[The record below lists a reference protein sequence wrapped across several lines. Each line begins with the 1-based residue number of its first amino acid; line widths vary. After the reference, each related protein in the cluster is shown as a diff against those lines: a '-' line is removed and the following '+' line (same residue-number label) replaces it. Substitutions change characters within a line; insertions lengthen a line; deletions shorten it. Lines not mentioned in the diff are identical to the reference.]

1 MKPLSGRRIAVTRSR
16 AQAPELGDRLRAAGA
31 DVVYCPAIRIVEP
44 ADARPFRE
52 AVAEVDSYD
61 WLILTSTNGV
71 RVFFAELARQG
82 RSELPRGLQVAC
94 VGSATAAALRE
105 RGVEPAAMPSE
116 FVGSAIPAAMTGKV
130 GAGTRVLVARGAGG
144 GQELPEQLRALGA
157 LVTDAE
163 SYQSVPD
170 LDNLSELR
178 RELSAGTIDLIT
190 FTSPSTVSFLL
201 EGLGAAPRGVAL
213 AAIGPVTAARMLELG
228 LEPAVVAPEHSI
240 PGLVAAIVLH
250 FSSGNMEKGNR

>member
-1 MKPLSGRRIAVTRSR
+1 MESLSGRRIAVTRSR
-16 AQAPELGDRLRAAGA
+16 AQAPELGDRLRAVGA
-31 DVVYCPAIRIVEP
+31 EVIYCPAIRIAGP
-44 ADARPFRE
+44 ADARPFQE
-52 AVAEVDSYD
+52 AVAALDRYH

-71 RVFFAELARQG
+71 RVFFEELARQG
-82 RSELPRGLQVAC
+82 RAELPRDLQVAC

-105 RGVEPAAMPSE
+105 RGVELAAMPAE
-116 FVGSAIPAAMTGKV
+116 FVGSAIPAAMSGRV
-130 GAGTRVLVARGAGG
+130 GSGSRVLLARGAGG

-157 LVTDAE
+157 VVTDVE

-178 RELSAGTIDLIT
+178 RELAAGTVDLIT

-201 EGLGAAPRGVAL
+201 EGLGATPRGVAF

-228 LEPAVVAPEHSI
+228 LEPSVVAPEHSI
-240 PGLVAAIVLH
+240 PGLVAAIVSH
-250 FSSGNMEKGNR
+250 FSSGNMEKRNR